1 MLRFPALAFI
11 WLMVATLSAQNV
23 PEAPLPAHI
32 GPYLQHP
39 AADAMSV
46 CLISQTAKTV
56 AIQVRPAN
64 PQEKA
69 PAPVT
74 AEALAIPGTPWSRWT
89 ARLHGLPA
97 GGRCAYQV
105 IIDGNAGPWL
115 EFRTLDPAAPELRFA
130 VFNDVH
136 DQLATLDR
144 VLAHVPTDSFEFSV
158 LLGDCWND
166 PQTKNQADRV
176 FRTLDGFVRRLDA
189 GRKPMLYVRGNHD
202 LRGPFAPQL
211 ARLFIAPRLRADAP
225 LGEQDVTLTFAA
237 GPAFLLFADTGE
249 DFEKKKEVFNV
260 LRERQTPWLRS
271 ELASPA
277 AQGRWRLFLS
287 HIPLFND
294 NIWNSEHA
302 RKVWTDVLAEGKVDA
317 AFAGHDH
324 GWKLLPKNQPL
335 TVRFK
340 ASPVDS
346 QFSDGTVTSVPPF
359 PVLIGGGPKPTGKEQ
374 GTAMLFKVT
383 PKACSVRLIGAE
395 TGALLTQLEL
405 TR

>member
-1 MLRFPALAFI
+1 MV
-11 WLMVATLSAQNV
+11 WLMVATLSAQNP

-46 CLISQTAKTV
+46 CLVSQTAKTV
-56 AIQVRPAN
+56 SIQVRPTHA
-64 PQEKA
+64 QDKA

-74 AEALAIPGTPWSRWT
+74 AEALAIPGTPWTRWA
-89 ARLHGLPA
+89 ARLQGLPA
-97 GGRCAYQV
+97 GGLCAYQV
-105 IIDGNAGPWL
+105 IVDGNASPWQ
-115 EFRTLDPAAPELRFA
+115 EFRTLNPAAPELRFA

-144 VLAHVPTDSFEFSV
+144 VLAHVPAESFEFSV

-189 GRKPMLYVRGNHD
+189 ARKPLLYVRGNHD

-211 ARLFIAPRLRADAP
+211 ARWFVAPRLRADAP
-225 LGEQDVTLTFAA
+225 LGEQDVTLAFAA

-302 RKVWTDVLAEGKVDA
+302 RKVWTDVLVEGKVDA

-340 ASPVDS
+340 SSPADS
-346 QFSDGTVTSVPPF
+346 QFSDGTVTSTPPF
-359 PVLIGGGPKPTGKEQ
+359 PVLIGGGPKPAGKEQ

-383 PKACSVRLIGAE
+383 AKDCSVRLVGAE

>member
-1 MLRFPALAFI
+1 MLSRPALAIF
-11 WLMVATLSAQNV
+11 WLFVATLSAQTV
-23 PEAPLPAHI
+23 PEEPLPAHI

-46 CLISQTAKTV
+46 CLVSRTAKAV
-56 AIQVRPAN
+56 AIQIRPAN
-64 PQEKA
+64 PQDKA
-69 PAPVT
+69 LAPVS
-74 AEALAIPGTPWSRWT
+74 ADALVIPGTPWTRWT
-89 ARLHGLPA
+89 ARLKGLPP

-105 IIDGNAGPWL
+105 IIDGIAGPWL
-115 EFRTLDPAAPELRFA
+115 EFQTLDPAAEALRFA

-136 DQLATLDR
+136 DQLGTLDR
-144 VLAHVPTDSFEFSV
+144 VLAHVPAESFEFSV

-166 PQTKNQADRV
+166 PQTKNQAERV

-189 GRKPMLYVRGNHD
+189 ARKPMLYVRGNHD

-211 ARLFIAPRLRADAP
+211 ARLFVAPRLRADAP
-225 LGEQDVTLTFAA
+225 LGEQDVTLAFAA

-271 ELASPA
+271 ELATPA

-302 RKVWTDVLAEGKVDA
+302 RKAWTDVLVEGKVDA

-324 GWKLLPKNQPL
+324 GWKLLPKNRPL

-346 QFSDGTVTSVPPF
+346 QFSDGSVTSIPPF

-383 PKACSVRLIGAE
+383 PQACSVRLIGAE
-395 TGALLTQLEL
+395 NGTVLTQLEL

>member
-1 MLRFPALAFI
+1 
-11 WLMVATLSAQNV
+11 
-23 PEAPLPAHI
+23 
-32 GPYLQHP
+32 
-39 AADAMSV
+39 MSV
-46 CLISQTAKTV
+46 CLVSQTAQTV
-56 AIQVRPAN
+56 TIQVRPAN
-64 PQEKA
+64 PQAKA
-69 PAPVT
+69 PAPLT
-74 AEALAIPGTPWSRWT
+74 AEALPIPGTPWSRWT
-89 ARLHGLPA
+89 ARLQGLPA
-97 GGRCAYQV
+97 GGLSAYQV
-105 IIDGNAGPWL
+105 IIDGKAGPWL
-115 EFRTLDPAAPELRFA
+115 EFRTLNPAAPELRFA

-189 GRKPMLYVRGNHD
+189 ARKPMLYVRGNHD

-211 ARLFIAPRLRADAP
+211 ARLFVAPRLQADAP
-225 LGEQDVTLTFAA
+225 LGEQDVTLAFAA

-302 RKVWTDVLAEGKVDA
+302 RKAWTDVLAEGKVDA

-340 ASPVDS
+340 SSPADS
-346 QFSDGTVTSVPPF
+346 QFSDGTVTSTPPF
-359 PVLIGGGPKPTGKEQ
+359 PVLIGGGPKPAGKEQ

-383 PKACSVRLIGAE
+383 AKDCSVRLVGAE